1 MALSFLL
8 YSNWY
13 RDMSCTF
20 SSLIRMPFMQTVL
33 LKYKFQWKIKTFAHQ
48 RVFALNWMLK
58 IDLWLA
64 GWMWS
69 PFAGYGFVLCVR
81 IDLTDSFVDCHKR
94 STHTDGVMCA
104 MHEQPNQS
112 IEAQLP
118 IDGTRMGKKGNNNK
132 IFHMIY
138 LVKRLLRVYVILE
151 LIKCLL
157 LSNRFSAFT
166 ANCWTLQNAVCLL
179 WTRTMCDRHSIKC
192 VAQKL

>member
-1 MALSFLL
+1 MENWNSCSPACVCFELNAENWLMAG
-8 YSNWY
+8 
-13 RDMSCTF
+13 
-20 SSLIRMPFMQTVL
+20 
-33 LKYKFQWKIKTFAHQ
+33 
-48 RVFALNWMLK
+48 
-58 IDLWLA
+58 WLA

-104 MHEQPNQS
+104 MHEQPNRS

-151 LIKCLL
+151 LIKMFTSVEPFFCFHCQLL
-157 LSNRFSAFT
+157 
-166 ANCWTLQNAVCLL
+166 NA
-179 WTRTMCDRHSIKC
+179 SKC
-192 VAQKL
+192 SLFAVRAQCVIDIA